1 MNRSKDA
8 VWNDC
13 RDSCTCLATSP
24 LPFYTT
30 VPALLVETV
39 HSRLKPS
46 QRYTRDALK
55 QCELIWRSLST
66 VDVSRHGLNGNK
78 DVVIR
83 PMPAIFD
90 PTVSW
95 DDIDTVEFLKRLIY
109 LLQYR
114 RLNQLLHNETVWDGL
129 FAKGNTP
136 LDSMDLRWFMARR
149 LIDKMPTEPFHW
161 HFLKHSGI
169 PLYETVSERFKKRF
183 SETDICDKKHPIGE
197 GRALRVRHQ
206 SVWF

>member
-1 MNRSKDA
+1 MSRSETVVESDGGSWIVKALNVSPLSHATNFVTQTKLISVLRRIMNRSKYA

-13 RDSCTCLATSP
+13 WDSCTCLATSP

-39 HSRLKPS
+39 HSCFKPS
-46 QRYTRDALK
+46 QRYTWDALK
-55 QCELIWRSLST
+55 QCEVIWRSLST
-66 VDVSRHGLNGNK
+66 VDVSRRGLNGNK

-95 DDIDTVEFLKRLIY
+95 DDIGTVEFLKRLIY

-114 RLNQLLHNETVWDGL
+114 RLNQLLHNETVWDG
-129 FAKGNTP
+129 FV
-136 LDSMDLRWFMARR
+136 R
-149 LIDKMPTEPFHW
+149 
-161 HFLKHSGI
+161 
-169 PLYETVSERFKKRF
+169 ER
-183 SETDICDKKHPIGE
+183 EHPIRLNGSPLIH
-197 GRALRVRHQ
+197 GSTPNR
-206 SVWF
+206 